1 MQVSQIKEA
10 FKKSGIKKNDSI
22 IVHGDAGIA
31 EQIKINKKDKVN
43 FFLNLLIK
51 LIGEK
56 GSIIVPAFTY
66 NACKTKIFDKQ
77 KDKAETGLFSEI
89 FRKKKNIN
97 RTDHPIFSFSIY
109 GKNFKYF
116 QKASLNTCFGKKSIF
131 EFFLKKNSKI
141 ICLGCELDRITFTHY
156 IEEFLNVSY
165 RYHKKFKIFDKN
177 KKKNITIDYF
187 VRNLNKR
194 SNIDLSKLHKYLIKK
209 KRIKEINFGRFKLL
223 IVESKHFYNSCIE
236 LIKKDKNSLIKQ
248 N

>member
-22 IVHGDAGIA
+22 IIHGDAGIA

-89 FRKKKNIN
+89 FRKKKILIGQTILFLVLVFMEKTLNI
-97 RTDHPIFSFSIY
+97 
-109 GKNFKYF
+109 FK
-116 QKASLNTCFGKKSIF
+116 KP
-131 EFFLKKNSKI
+131 
-141 ICLGCELDRITFTHY
+141 
-156 IEEFLNVSY
+156 V
-165 RYHKKFKIFDKN
+165 
-177 KKKNITIDYF
+177 
-187 VRNLNKR
+187 
-194 SNIDLSKLHKYLIKK
+194 
-209 KRIKEINFGRFKLL
+209 
-223 IVESKHFYNSCIE
+223 
-236 LIKKDKNSLIKQ
+236 
-248 N
+248 